1 MKFKLEQKPQYQRLS
16 KRKFF
21 EKFKLSLSDKNFFEN
36 HVNSFFDRLKTN
48 VFPQNHK
55 VLIDLKV
62 ISKQF
67 SDQNGQSKVLFSN
80 VNLKI
85 KRGDVIAL
93 IGANGVGKSTLLD
106 ILISYLKPNSGEV
119 VYNLSYKWSPTEKF
133 GIAYQKNILLSSL
146 TVWDY
151 IVFTHRLYKSFTTI
165 DDLIIFCYAFGIEQI
180 LKMRVHKLSGGQ
192 QQRLNAML
200 SLFHDPEI
208 VLFDEL
214 CNNLDL
220 VIKKKIITFIKRYFQ
235 IKNITAIIISH
246 DVYEIKEVANRIV
259 AIQNQKIANDFTL
272 VQLKRRAGGVDRL
285 IAESI

>member
-119 VYNLSYKWSPTEKF
+119 VYNLSYK
-133 GIAYQKNILLSSL
+133 
-146 TVWDY
+146 
-151 IVFTHRLYKSFTTI
+151 
-165 DDLIIFCYAFGIEQI
+165 
-180 LKMRVHKLSGGQ
+180 
-192 QQRLNAML
+192 
-200 SLFHDPEI
+200 
-208 VLFDEL
+208 
-214 CNNLDL
+214 
-220 VIKKKIITFIKRYFQ
+220 
-235 IKNITAIIISH
+235 
-246 DVYEIKEVANRIV
+246 
-259 AIQNQKIANDFTL
+259 
-272 VQLKRRAGGVDRL
+272 
-285 IAESI
+285 